1 MFNSTVLEVAVGLV
15 FCYCAVSLI
24 VSTVN
29 EAIASALS
37 LRASTLLSG
46 IKALLN
52 DPTFEGLA
60 RDIYNHAS
68 VNPRDSGQAR
78 QESDLDNKPSY
89 IPSLHFANALI
100 DVVQKAPAAAAQ
112 LDRDI
117 AAIQDPQ
124 LRQLLLGMYARAG
137 GDLDRF
143 RSELAAWFDNGM
155 ERVAGEYKRRSQLA
169 CFAIALALAALF
181 NIDSFH
187 LFKALWEHPGLTSA
201 LAAPSSVDAI
211 AAFRSLQSLPIGWQS
226 FPPVF
231 ASRAEYLV
239 LLGGWLVTASTALFG
254 APFWFD
260 LLQNVAQLRGTGRKP
275 PSLLAQSSDRS

>member
-24 VSTVN
+24 VSSIN

-37 LRASTLLSG
+37 LRASTLLAG

-68 VNPRDSGQAR
+68 VNPRDPGGAR
-78 QESDLDNKPSY
+78 HESELGNKPSY

-100 DVVQKAPAAAAQ
+100 DVLQRSPAAAAQ
-112 LDRDI
+112 LDQTI

-124 LRQLLLGMYARAG
+124 LRQLLQGMYARAA
-137 GDLDRF
+137 GDLDKF
-143 RSELAAWFDNGM
+143 RAELAAWFDNGM
-155 ERVAGEYKRRSQLA
+155 ERVAGQYKRRSQLI
-169 CFAIALALAALF
+169 CFVIALAIAALF

-187 LFKALWEHPGLTSA
+187 LFRTLWEHPA
-201 LAAPSSVDAI
+201 LALAIAAPSAADATE
-211 AAFRSLQSLPIGWQS
+211 ALRSLQMLPIGWQS
-226 FPPVF
+226 FPP
-231 ASRAEYLV
+231 ALGSRWEYLA
-239 LLGGWLVTASTALFG
+239 LFGGWLVTASTALFG

-260 LLQNVAQLRGTGRKP
+260 LLQNITQLRGTGKKP
-275 PSLLAQSSDRS
+275 LSSLAQKPDGK

>member
-24 VSTVN
+24 VSSIN

-37 LRASTLLSG
+37 LRALTLLAG

-68 VNPRDSGQAR
+68 VNPRDAGQA
-78 QESDLDNKPSY
+78 QHESDLNNKPSY

-100 DVVQKAPAAAAQ
+100 DVLQRAPAAAAQ
-112 LDRDI
+112 LDHTI

-124 LRQLLLGMYARAG
+124 LRQLLQGMYARAG
-137 GDLDRF
+137 GDLDKF
-143 RSELAAWFDNGM
+143 RDELAAWFDNAM
-155 ERVAGEYKRRSQLA
+155 ERVAGQYKRRSQLI
-169 CFAIALALAALF
+169 CFVIALAIAALF

-187 LFKALWEHPGLTSA
+187 LFRALWEHPA
-201 LAAPSSVDAI
+201 LAAALATPSSVDA
-211 AAFRSLQSLPIGWQS
+211 AQAFRSLQMLPIGWQS
-226 FPPVF
+226 FPPVLG
-231 ASRAEYLV
+231 SRWEYFV
-239 LLGGWLVTASTALFG
+239 LFGGWLVTASTALFG

-260 LLQNVAQLRGTGRKP
+260 LLQNITQLRGTGRKP
-275 PSLLAQSSDRS
+275 PSASAQQPAGK

>member
-24 VSTVN
+24 VSSVN

-37 LRASTLLSG
+37 LRASTLLAG

-68 VNPRDSGQAR
+68 VNPRDPGQAR
-78 QESDLDNKPSY
+78 LESELNNKPSY

-100 DVVQKAPAAAAQ
+100 DVLQTSPQAAAQ

-124 LRQLLLGMYARAG
+124 LRQLLQGMYARAA
-137 GDLDRF
+137 GDLDKF
-143 RSELAAWFDNGM
+143 RAELAVWFDNGM

-187 LFKALWEHPGLTSA
+187 LFRTLWEHPGLTNA
-201 LAAPSSVDAI
+201 LGAPSTVDAV
-211 AAFRSLQSLPIGWQS
+211 AAFNSLQKLPIGWQS
-226 FPPVF
+226 FPPAF
-231 ASRAEYLV
+231 ESRWEYLV
-239 LLGGWLVTASTALFG
+239 LFGGWLVTASTALFG

-260 LLQNVAQLRGTGRKP
+260 LLQNITQLRGTGRKP
-275 PSLLAQSSDRS
+275 PSLLVQKADDS